1 MSLTK
6 TTYLTQD
13 TSILLLDP
21 DIEHGRHVQSVLES
35 QDLQVVWSTRH
46 LPGFVRI
53 DEQSFSLVL
62 ATVDGQDIDGLEFCA
77 LLQRRQQR
85 QGSSSLG
92 VVLIGQERHREQLV
106 TSDPGMDDYL
116 IEPCLDAEILWR
128 VKRNLKMDRLQP
140 QKFLELYGLDNVFSK
155 GDLHSVLTSELNRGS
170 RRSDS
175 IGVVLIKVQ
184 GWSLLAMDFG
194 SAGSQIVEDII
205 ISRIRGS
212 VRIYDTLFR
221 IGQGRLA
228 VLLPHTNDQG
238 VLGFMQRI
246 RQTLIKI
253 LRDDVLT
260 QNELGSVHIEGICAS
275 TDVQSRPQPD
285 TVREF
290 HARIIQQAE
299 SESFGPD
306 FVSIRLGARGMQV
319 DPDPGQGKPS

>member
-1 MSLTK
+1 MSPTS
-6 TTYLTQD
+6 TTYLTQG
-13 TSILLLDP
+13 TRILLLDP
-21 DIEHGRHVQSVLES
+21 VIEHGRHVQSVLES
-35 QDLQVVWSTRH
+35 HNLQVVWSTRH
-46 LPGFVRI
+46 LPGLVRI

-92 VVLIGQERHREQLV
+92 VVLIGQDRHREQLV
-106 TSDPGMDDYL
+106 ARDQGMDDYL

-128 VKRNLKMDRLQP
+128 VKRNLTMDRLQP
-140 QKFLELYGLDNVFSK
+140 QKTLELHGLDNAFSK
-155 GDLHSVLTSELNRGS
+155 EDLHSVLTSELNRGS

-205 ISRIRGS
+205 ISRIRDL
-212 VRIYDTLFR
+212 VRTYDTFFR
-221 IGQGRLA
+221 IGQGRFA
-228 VLLPHTNDQG
+228 VFLPHTDDQG

-246 RQTLIKI
+246 RQALTKI
-253 LRDDVLT
+253 LRDDVLS
-260 QNELGSVHIEGICAS
+260 QNELGSVRIEGIRAS
-275 TDVQSRPQPD
+275 TDIQSRPQPD

-290 HARIIQQAE
+290 CDRIVQQAE
-299 SESFGPD
+299 SEDFGPE
-306 FVSIRLGARGMQV
+306 FVSIGLGARGMQV
-319 DPDPGQGKPS
+319 DPDSGQGKPL